1 MPLKLGFYHG
11 IGQDDWEPQ
20 RTNNF
25 EIQFPNLGQ
34 LFTIDQG
41 LALPGNATDLL
52 TLSVKSV
59 SYPSTNIDKLT
70 ISYGNNSVNFAGRPN
85 YGDVEIVV
93 NDFIGIQ
100 SERILMGWSGLVY
113 NPKTEVIGWASQYK
127 RDGYLLEFAPD
138 GTCVRRTQLRGCFPG
153 TVAPGNF
160 SNDDNSLREIS
171 VTFYCDVA
179 IPLD

>member
-1 MPLKLGFYHG
+1 MPLKMGIYHA
-11 IGQDDWEPQ
+11 IGNDDWEPQ

-41 LALPGNATDLL
+41 LALPGNASDLI

-59 SYPSTNIDKLT
+59 SDPSVNIGKLT
-70 ISYGNNSVNFAGRPN
+70 VSYGNNSINFAGKPE

-100 SERILMGWSGLVY
+100 SERILMGWHGLVY
-113 NPKTEVIGWASQYK
+113 NPKSEAIGWASRYK
-127 RDGYLLEFAPD
+127 RDAYLYEYSPD
-138 GTCVRRTQLRGCFPG
+138 GSVVRVKQLRGVFPG
-153 TVAPGNF
+153 NISPGGF
-160 SNDDNSLREIS
+160 SNEDNSIREIS
-171 VTFYCDVA
+171 ATFYCDVV